1 MPIYDEPKND
11 TERLINFVEGFNML
25 LKSNLELEEEKSELL
40 KENKKLKTTIVE
52 LGYGNILND

>member
-11 TERLINFVEGFNML
+11 TERLINFVQGFNVL
-25 LKSNLELEEEKSELL
+25 LQSNLKLEEEKSELL
-40 KENKKLKTTIVE
+40 KENKKLKTTIAE

>member
-40 KENKKLKTTIVE
+40 KENKKLKTAIVE